1 MVVGR
6 RTRVTALVLA
16 LIAGLSAWRVSV
28 LALGF
33 NDELAIEQPA
43 IARTPPTIVD
53 PRTPRLS
60 QRVVLVIVDGL
71 RLDHSHHP
79 GFDAVRARGIDGVAT
94 SHYPTW
100 SRPNYITLMT
110 GVAPTASGVR
120 VNRVRKPMRID
131 SIMQRAKTAGLRVT
145 TASDIGMVPPLFMT
159 TEVEDLGDLEYPQV
173 GDLVTPPAGHAWPF
187 DEVRKAGSLQQL
199 EASITTVLSK
209 PSDLV
214 VVLAG
219 DVDRAGHAYG
229 GASDQYRDAATAVA
243 GSIGRLVPQLDL
255 SRDTLIVTA
264 DHGHVDRGG
273 HGGPEPEVVAVPLLI
288 AGAGIVP
295 GAHAPTARL
304 VDLAPTIAAL
314 LGIPAP
320 GHGQGRALVELLRF
334 DSAAS
339 GARSTADATRLAAV
353 RDLPDDPSGPNW
365 LHLAIVGGALVVAV
379 LLGIVLRPAV
389 RLGWSS
395 WVGVIA
401 FVFLM
406 LVLVAACRGRMSP
419 SEVPALWRLQR
430 LLAVCGAAG
439 IAIQLVASWH
449 VVRRRPAARLARTN
463 GIAFVGLGVALVL
476 TFLVRSWFAQPHV
489 VVPEP
494 EWLVAIPAVELA
506 ATVACVAITV
516 HVIAELILSLRAT
529 HDHGDAS

>member
-1 MVVGR
+1 MAVLI
-6 RTRVTALVLA
+6 RTRVAALVLA
-16 LIAGLSAWRVSV
+16 VIAGASAWRITV

-33 NDELAIEQPA
+33 NDELVIEQPA
-43 IARTPPTIVD
+43 IARTKPAIVD

-71 RLDHSHHP
+71 RLDHSHLP
-79 GFDAVRARGIDGVAT
+79 GFDAVRSRGVDEVAL
-94 SHYPTW
+94 SQYPTW
-100 SRPNYITLMT
+100 SRPNYITLLT
-110 GVAPTASGVR
+110 GVPPMASGVR

-131 SIMQRAKTAGLRVT
+131 SIMARAKAAGLRVT

-159 TEVEDLGDLEYPQV
+159 TEVDDLGDLEYPQT
-173 GDLVTPPAGHAWPF
+173 GDLVTSPAGHAWPF

-199 EASITTVLSK
+199 EASITTVLAK

-229 GASDQYRDAATAVA
+229 GASTAYAQAATALA
-243 GSIGRLVPQLDL
+243 GTIGRLVPQLDL

-273 HGGPEPEVVAVPLLI
+273 HGGQELEVVTVPLLV

-295 GAHAPTARL
+295 GARAPGARL

-320 GHGQGRALVELLRF
+320 GHGHGRALVELLRF
-334 DSAAS
+334 DATASAAR
-339 GARSTADATRLAAV
+339 ATADATRLAAM
-353 RDLPDDPSGPNW
+353 RDVPADPSGPNA
-365 LHLAIVGGALVVAV
+365 LRLGVVGVSLLLVVLISIAV
-379 LLGIVLRPAV
+379 RPAI

-395 WVGVIA
+395 WVGAIA
-401 FVFLM
+401 FVFLL
-406 LVLVAACRGRMSP
+406 LVLVAACRGRLSP

-439 IAIQLVASWH
+439 IALQLVASWH
-449 VVRRRPAARLARTN
+449 VVRRRPSTRLARTN
-463 GIAFVGLGVALVL
+463 GIALVGLAVSLVL
-476 TFLVRSWFAQPHV
+476 TFVLRGWFARPLV
-489 VVPEP
+489 EIPDP
-494 EWLVAIPAVELA
+494 IWLVAIPAVELA
-506 ATVACVAITV
+506 TAVTCVALAV
-516 HVIAELILSLRAT
+516 HLISELFVSLRAR
-529 HDHGDAS
+529 H